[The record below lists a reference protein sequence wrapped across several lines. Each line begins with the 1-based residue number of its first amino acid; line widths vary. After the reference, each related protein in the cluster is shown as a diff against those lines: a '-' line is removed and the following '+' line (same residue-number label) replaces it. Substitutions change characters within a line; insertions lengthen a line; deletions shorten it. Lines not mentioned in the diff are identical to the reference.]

1 MSSESNV
8 CVLCGDTKTP
18 EGETRKARFY
28 CNSCGKEW
36 ILEKRRSARFSG
48 LLQIEKQENRVSLLL
63 DSLALFNSTVKIEE
77 LTYGFANFIHQRLG
91 GRNVGILIIDVDKS
105 QIHLAGYKSS
115 NPKLERKIKSI
126 KLDYDLSYGVLV
138 KSMTEAR
145 SIHYKLENEKHPFY
159 KLYADLTKTH
169 SQLLIPILYGVN
181 ALGLITMDYAQSPD
195 TIHISEER
203 EMMELLTGQFAVALR
218 NASLYERSKNQSVNF
233 QNLHLSALTLS
244 KLYLDNQ
251 DEMMR
256 MILLSASSFANS
268 SKNKLFEKNKSEAWS
283 KFYELNRDD
292 TGMHSYSGRLSEKET
307 EEIFNLKEP
316 KQEKNLLIIPF
327 SAEDGTSYCFHLAKE
342 SSTFSRDD
350 FEVLN
355 AYTALTKITIDNT
368 RMYKRMG
375 DQKMIEREIEIARDI
390 QLNLLPRQTPE
401 INGFKFSGFMK
412 SAKGV
417 GGDYYDFIVSPN
429 QSEVIICIGDV
440 SGKGVSAGIVM
451 ATVRTILHSL
461 VRRKPTINEIL
472 SDINTYIYYNYSEAA
487 SPRFMTMTLISW
499 EPKTNEF
506 LFAGAGHGNI
516 AIYRKASNSLELI
529 ETKGI
534 VLGIESNIN
543 RWSNSG
549 SFTLDKG
556 DVMLLYTDGVTEAMN
571 ENGVS
576 FDDPRLF
583 ESFVKHAARALDSNQ
598 LLNEIY
604 KDLEAFVGGREQHDD
619 ITMIALASNG

>member
-1 MSSESNV
+1 MSSESRV

-28 CNSCGKEW
+28 CNTCGKEW
-36 ILEKRRSARFSG
+36 ILEKRRSTRFSG
-48 LLQIEKQENRVSLLL
+48 LLQIENQENRVSLLL
-63 DSLALFNSTVKIEE
+63 DSLALFNSTVKIGE
-77 LTYGFANFIHQRLG
+77 LAFGFANFIHQRLG
-91 GRNVGILIIDVDKS
+91 SRNVGILIIDVDKS
-105 QIHLAGYKSS
+105 QIHLAGYKST
-115 NPKLERKIKSI
+115 NQKLERKIKKI
-126 KLDYDLSYGVLV
+126 KLDYDLSYGALV

-145 SIHYKLENEKHPFY
+145 SIHYNLEDEPHPFY
-159 KLYADLTKTH
+159 KLYADLTNTK

-181 ALGLITMDYAQSPD
+181 ALGLITIDYGEPPD
-195 TIHISEER
+195 TDNILEER

-244 KLYLDNQ
+244 KLYIDNQ
-251 DEMMR
+251 EEMMR
-256 MILLSASSFANS
+256 MVLLTASSFANTS
-268 SKNKLFEKNKSEAWS
+268 QNKLYEKNKNETWC
-283 KFYELNRDD
+283 KFYELNRNES
-292 TGMHSYSGRLSEKET
+292 GMKSFSGRLNEKDT
-307 EEIFNLKEP
+307 EEIFKNKEP
-316 KQEKNLLIIPF
+316 QQFKNKLIIPF
-327 SAEDGTSYCFHLAKE
+327 SSEDGTEFCLFLSKDE
-342 SSTFSRDD
+342 SSFSRDD

-368 RMYKRMG
+368 RMYKKMG

-390 QLNLLPRQTPE
+390 QLNLLPRETPE
-401 INGFKFSGFMK
+401 INGFNFSGYMK

-429 QSEVIICIGDV
+429 ESEVIICIGDV

-472 SDINTYIYYNYSEAA
+472 SDINTYIYYNYSEAV

-499 EPKTNEF
+499 DPNTNEF

-516 AIYRKASNSLELI
+516 LIYRKETNSLEII

-534 VLGIESNIN
+534 VLGIEPNIN

-549 SFTLDKG
+549 TFRLNTG

-583 ESFVKHAARALDSNQ
+583 ESFMKHASENLNSKN
-598 LLNEIY
+598 LLNQIY
-604 KDLEAFVGGREQHDD
+604 EDLEGFVGDREQHDD